1 MIRRKLAE
9 SNEEKLAIL
18 AAARETRERL
28 HRDFD
33 QFMEEYT
40 NQWVAVSKDG
50 LVAHYDEV
58 EGLIALY
65 EDAGYN
71 DNQVAVEYMIRTP
84 SRRSYDYGG
93 L

>member
-1 MIRRKLAE
+1 MTRKKQAYSDEEIVAMI
-9 SNEEKLAIL
+9 
-18 AAARETRERL
+18 AAAGEARERL
-28 HRDFD
+28 YRDFD
-33 QFMEEYT
+33 QLMEEYT

-50 LVAHYDEV
+50 LVAHHDEV

-71 DNQVAVEYMIRTP
+71 GNHVAVEYMDPDPLPQI
-84 SRRSYDYGG
+84 